1 MSFGQF
7 DFDNAL
13 QNVSQ
18 AYRRAS
24 QVATEAASQASL
36 AASQAANDFALWSAG
51 QEPEEEPES
60 ELDEDLPEVSAV
72 RDLLRPVASVLL
84 ARHIQEHADLFSYVL
99 TSKDEV
105 GSCAGEMLFGRPED
119 GATMTRFWL
128 RRKPTHGLQVVAG
141 GLDQRPNEEELREE
155 EHEQQISA
163 HSGDAWLRILNLND
177 EPSILDFQVDAAHGC
192 APQALPEAMALFA
205 AAPHALEVLLLAA
218 FDQPKSASTARR
230 RSRPSTAAYL
240 TSAPAKTCSRSRRV
254 RHAATQLAPRIMAV
268 LRRIVAL
275 KSMEL
280 GVNAL
285 ADVDGSVNVLRVD
298 AKVPLDFQALGKHY
312 KRVGK
317 LLKHY
322 DLVSVKAYDPK
333 TDACLF
339 TFCIQD
345 GWIHVC
351 FHLMEGQLAWPSEGT
366 RAAMPLTF
374 GDGIKLDLEI
384 QLSLLLMGLT
394 LPAVALPKLF
404 LEVVITAGNVQ
415 VVCQEAGEE
424 ESSESHHHAETD
436 WSAQVMS
443 SISSAAW
450 AAAESAANLAY
461 DFQLLRRL
469 LKEKFFFNL
478 SFEKGPENASGE
490 SVAKMRTAMELA
502 IPKSAAAEVV
512 TQCLKHFLTEQ
523 LKKMDLLTLFRD
535 LLEAV
540 GQDLSRMALSEDAFR
555 AADNKSAQTKHFL

>member
-1 MSFGQF
+1 M
-7 DFDNAL
+7 
-13 QNVSQ
+13 
-18 AYRRAS
+18 
-24 QVATEAASQASL
+24 
-36 AASQAANDFALWSAG
+36 
-51 QEPEEEPES
+51 
-60 ELDEDLPEVSAV
+60 
-72 RDLLRPVASVLL
+72 
-84 ARHIQEHADLFSYVL
+84 VL
-99 TSKDEV
+99 TLSAFHMD
-105 GSCAGEMLFGRPED
+105 LHR
-119 GATMTRFWL
+119 
-128 RRKPTHGLQVVAG
+128 LQ
-141 GLDQRPNEEELREE
+141 
-155 EHEQQISA
+155 
-163 HSGDAWLRILNLND
+163 
-177 EPSILDFQVDAAHGC
+177 
-192 APQALPEAMALFA
+192 
-205 AAPHALEVLLLAA
+205 
-218 FDQPKSASTARR
+218 
-230 RSRPSTAAYL
+230 
-240 TSAPAKTCSRSRRV
+240 
-254 RHAATQLAPRIMAV
+254 ATQLAPRIMAV

>member
-1 MSFGQF
+1 MSMSFGQF

-24 QVATEAASQASL
+24 QVATEAASQASQ
-36 AASQAANDFALWSAG
+36 AASQAASDFALWSAG
-51 QEPEEEPES
+51 QEPEEESES
-60 ELDEDLPEVSAV
+60 ELDEDLPEVAAV

-84 ARHIQEHADLFSYVL
+84 ARPEHADLFSYVL

-128 RRKPTHGLQVVAG
+128 RRKPSHGLQVVAG

-177 EPSILDFQVDAAHGC
+177 EPSILDFKVDAAHGC

-205 AAPHALEVLLLAA
+205 VAPYALEVLLLAA
-218 FDQPKSASTARR
+218 FDQPKSAPRR

-240 TSAPAKTCSRSRRV
+240 TSAPAKKTCSSSRRV
-254 RHAATQLAPRIMAV
+254 RHAATQLVPRIMAV

-285 ADVDGSVNVLRVD
+285 ADLDGSVNVLRVD
-298 AKVPLDFQALGKHY
+298 AKVPLDFQALDKHY

-322 DLVSVKAYDPK
+322 DLVSVKAYDHK

-478 SFEKGPENASGE
+478 SFEKGSENASGE

-540 GQDLSRMALSEDAFR
+540 GQDLSRLALSEDALR
-555 AADNKSAQTKHFL
+555 AADNKSAQTKQFL